1 MQRWQNPLREV
12 WGCPSVCSSICGGGG
27 NMRAQDGASLTAVQ
41 WAQLRRH
48 MPPHRTKLRMLS
60 ATCVPQ
66 VAPCWTL
73 HRHHAFGK
81 VRHVIVGI
89 TLLFC
94 QKSYRQGVP
103 GVACGGRRPIS
114 LANFQPA
121 REVRLPLLSGTF
133 SISGQKNFW
142 TATFFACFI
151 WTCPAYIFGQA
162 KAQTGLGYAREP
174 LASWMDG

>member
-1 MQRWQNPLREV
+1 
-12 WGCPSVCSSICGGGG
+12 
-27 NMRAQDGASLTAVQ
+27 MRAQDGESLTAVQ
-41 WAQLRRH
+41 WAHLRRQ

-89 TLLFC
+89 TPLFC

-103 GVACGGRRPIS
+103 GLACGGRRPIS

-133 SISGQKNFW
+133 PSADKNLWTRNIFCLLYLDLPCLHLWPGQGTNRLGVRKRTISV
-142 TATFFACFI
+142 
-151 WTCPAYIFGQA
+151 
-162 KAQTGLGYAREP
+162 L
-174 LASWMDG
+174 DGRVSPEDVDSLELK

>member
-1 MQRWQNPLREV
+1 
-12 WGCPSVCSSICGGGG
+12 
-27 NMRAQDGASLTAVQ
+27 MRAQDGASLTAVQ
-41 WAQLRRH
+41 WAHLRRQ

-89 TLLFC
+89 TPLFC

-103 GVACGGRRPIS
+103 GLACGGRRPIS

-133 SISGQKNFW
+133 SISGQKLVDPQHFLL
-142 TATFFACFI
+142 ALFG
-151 WTCPAYIFGQA
+151 PALP
-162 KAQTGLGYAREP
+162 TSLARPRHKPAWGTQENH
-174 LASWMDG
+174 